1 MEESKP
7 GQILWHDLTVDN
19 AEEVSSFYHGV
30 LGWEKEG
37 LSMGDYDDFMIKSSK
52 DGDVVAGVCHARG
65 GNKDIPPQWLMYVKV
80 VNLDESLAKCVELGG
95 KVLGE
100 KRKMGEGFYCLIQD
114 PAGAYMMLCE

>member
-1 MEESKP
+1 MDESKP

-19 AEEVSSFYHGV
+19 AIEVSDFYHGV

-37 LSMGDYDDFMIKSSK
+37 LSMGNYDDFVMKSSI
-52 DGDVVAGVCHARG
+52 DGEVVSGVCHARG

-80 VNLDESLAKCVELGG
+80 VNLDESLAKCAELGG
-95 KVLGE
+95 KVLGN
-100 KRKMGEGFYCLIQD
+100 KRKMGEAYYGLIQD

>member
-19 AEEVSSFYHGV
+19 AEEVSNFYQGV
-30 LGWEKEG
+30 LGLEKEG
-37 LSMGDYDDFMIKSSK
+37 LSMGDYDDFVIKSSK

-65 GNKDIPPQWLMYVKV
+65 GNKDLPAQWLMYVKV
-80 VNLDESLAKCVELGG
+80 VNLDDSLAKCVTLGG
-95 KVLGE
+95 RVLGE
-100 KRKMGEGFYCLIQD
+100 KRKMGEGYYGLIQD